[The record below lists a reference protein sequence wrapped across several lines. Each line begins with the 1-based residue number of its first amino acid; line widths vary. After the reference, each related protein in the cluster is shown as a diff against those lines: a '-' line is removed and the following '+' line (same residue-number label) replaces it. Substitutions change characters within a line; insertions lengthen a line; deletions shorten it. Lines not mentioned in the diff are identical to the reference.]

1 MEEAHLVQQLRACVS
16 GVPVA
21 VAPAERVRI
30 GLHVRLGKAVEG
42 ALHIRLEVRDD
53 PVDHGKGGIAV
64 RPVVNLLLEAAEG
77 GEPCRYAAPGIR
89 TYPRRV
95 AEMVVPELPP
105 RVSRA
110 VLGAADD
117 AGALP
122 GRRPVHGRE
131 HRLLL
136 RAPSARA
143 MGLRPDIEVFGLHAV
158 STEHVERT
166 PIRPS
171 RSVSSRAPF
180 LPSSSCSLSGA
191 GGRMR
196 SRLPSGWT

>member
-1 MEEAHLVQQLRACVS
+1 MHAS
-16 GVPVA
+16 
-21 VAPAERVRI
+21 PAS
-30 GLHVRLGKAVEG
+30 LWLYLMEG
-42 ALHIRLEVRDD
+42 ALDIRLEVGDD

-64 RPVVNLLLEAAEG
+64 RAVVFLLLEAAEG

-89 TYPRRV
+89 TYPRSM

-143 MGLRPDIEVFGLHAV
+143 MGLRPDIEVVGLHAV

-166 PIRPS
+166 PIRPW
-171 RSVSSRAPF
+171 RSGS
-180 LPSSSCSLSGA
+180 LPGHALRSCSCSLSA
-191 GGRMR
+191 PAARMR